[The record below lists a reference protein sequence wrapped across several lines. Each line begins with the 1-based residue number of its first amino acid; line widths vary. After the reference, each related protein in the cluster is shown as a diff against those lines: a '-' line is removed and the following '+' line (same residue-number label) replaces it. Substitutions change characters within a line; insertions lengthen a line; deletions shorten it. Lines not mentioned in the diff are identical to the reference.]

1 LFSFLFGNKVEN
13 FSRQVTSSQQTTKA
27 FTTTSQCQT
36 GIIRKKILLQFI
48 FILLE
53 KNLWVEFLKID
64 KKNASILMEIGGPEI
79 VGDRKHLA
87 NTYKVKTE
95 EYYYLSNSPSPSLCA
110 VTNYGRKNED
120 LEFNKSIPTTPFE
133 GQKPG
138 TSGLRIAVKVFSQ
151 PHYTDNFIQS
161 SLLTGGLAEALC
173 STLVVWCLDDIS
185 CNKQSKS
192 LFVFVLLIKYR
203 SLLFCFQNMVSNVM
217 SLQVSKLIV
226 GQNIIVS
233 TPAVSCMIPKYL
245 KNLDQRWNFAHC
257 QSQPRWS

>member
-1 LFSFLFGNKVEN
+1 
-13 FSRQVTSSQQTTKA
+13 
-27 FTTTSQCQT
+27 
-36 GIIRKKILLQFI
+36 
-48 FILLE
+48 
-53 KNLWVEFLKID
+53 
-64 KKNASILMEIGGPEI
+64 MEIGGPEI

-95 EYYYLSNSPSPSLCA
+95 EYYCLSTALALVSVLQLTTGEKTKILS
-110 VTNYGRKNED
+110 
-120 LEFNKSIPTTPFE
+120 SIKVPTTPFE

-138 TSGLRIAVKVFSQ
+138 TSGLRKAVKVFSQ

-203 SLLFCFQNMVSNVM
+203 SLLFCFQNMVSNVSM

-226 GQNIIVS
+226 GQNI
-233 TPAVSCMIPKYL
+233 T
-245 KNLDQRWNFAHC
+245 
-257 QSQPRWS
+257 